1 MPTTPKE
8 TAHEVLEA
16 VPAVMRVVRTE
27 MRRHTTLDLSVP
39 QFRALGFVHRHP
51 GASLSDLADHI
62 GLTLPTMSKMVDGLV
77 ERKLM
82 KRQMHASDRRRVT
95 LELTARGNTLWQS
108 AREATQAALAERLAL
123 LADQERATIVQ
134 AMQILQPLFR
144 RVTLKKHNGN
154 YRNG

>member
-16 VPAVMRVVRTE
+16 VPAVMRIVRTE

-39 QFRALGFVHRHP
+39 QFRALGFIHRRP
-51 GASLSDLADHI
+51 GASLSDLADYI

-82 KRQMHASDRRRVT
+82 KRQTPAADRRRVT
-95 LELTARGNTLWQS
+95 LELTSRGDALWQS
-108 AREATQAALAERLAL
+108 ARESTQAALAERLAL
-123 LADQERATIVQ
+123 LSEQERATIVQ

-144 RVTLKKHNGN
+144 RVAIRRTNGN
-154 YRNG
+154 SGD